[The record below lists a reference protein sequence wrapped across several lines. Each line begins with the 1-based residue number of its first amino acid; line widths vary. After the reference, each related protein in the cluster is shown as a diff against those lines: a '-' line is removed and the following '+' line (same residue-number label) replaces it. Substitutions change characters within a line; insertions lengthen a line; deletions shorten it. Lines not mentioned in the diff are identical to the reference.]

1 MGRMGSLL
9 CYILLRTSD
18 KMPSFFCMDFSIF
31 SVGGLAF
38 LFKIL
43 YNLKCNTMLRRITMQ
58 IFLINAINGG
68 VVHGTENGKKTG
80 CGINLTKPDNIG
92 KFVSGAPMQDI
103 VDITCEKCK
112 MVLAKKLIKESNKEL
127 ARQLKEEKKM
137 QKHGGMGAAPMGPI
151 SSAPTPPPAP
161 ARTSVAPPPPAPVP
175 PRAPAAPEKEVQPVF
190 TAYEP
195 PVKQKAA
202 PAPEPVQPAP
212 KAAPVQDDF
221 LSQFA
226 IPSPGAAQEPPKP
239 AFVAPEPAPESVQP
253 APKAAPVQD
262 DFLSQFAIPSPGAAQ
277 EPPKPAFVAPEPA
290 PEPIQPAPKAAPVQ
304 DDFLSQFAIPSPG
317 AAQEPPK
324 PAFVA
329 PEPAPE
335 PIQPAPKAA
344 PIEDIDSI
352 LSQLS
357 APAAEP
363 KPAAEAPK
371 AAPMEDIDSILSQLS
386 APAAEP
392 EPVKPE
398 VIQPEPVHPGSISI
412 TTGASDIVAVTEQQM
427 QSWDDVAN
435 SLFSNSQPSKGYTA
449 SFDEEP
455 APIPVE
461 PVAVA
466 PSPAPVPVQPVM
478 PESAPIPGE
487 PVAVAPSPAPVQ
499 VQPVM
504 PESAPIPVE
513 PVAVTPSPAP
523 VPVQPVMPEPTPIP
537 VEPVAVAPSPAPVPV
552 QPVMPEPA
560 SIPVEPVAVAPSPA
574 PVPVQPVM
582 PKPAPEEAIAPPP
595 AQVVDNIDDVLAS
608 MQQKFAA
615 TAPVQ
620 ADAPTPAQPTAPVK
634 PNPIFVGYS
643 AQGQPVYQEFDNYG
657 QPIPITQPVYSL
669 PPVQQTPHSS
679 YGTNGGN
686 VFQQAISNQNA
697 NKRSVFDMENGN
709 ATPPVI
715 SSVED
720 MLSAMGETVTKK
732 KQDDDK
738 VAINFVEYKAP
749 PKQKPA
755 PKATPKLAEPP
766 KPTAPMTKAEAKR
779 QKKLDKINAEFEKQ
793 LKARGFDTTE
803 GNRMKRG

>member
-1 MGRMGSLL
+1 
-9 CYILLRTSD
+9 
-18 KMPSFFCMDFSIF
+18 
-31 SVGGLAF
+31 
-38 LFKIL
+38 
-43 YNLKCNTMLRRITMQ
+43 MQ

-137 QKHGGMGAAPMGPI
+137 QKHGGMGVAPMGPI

-175 PRAPAAPEKEVQPVF
+175 PRAPAAPKKEVQPVF

-239 AFVAPEPAPESVQP
+239 AFVAPEPAPEPVQP
-253 APKAAPVQD
+253 APKAAPM
-262 DFLSQFAIPSPGAAQ
+262 
-277 EPPKPAFVAPEPA
+277 
-290 PEPIQPAPKAAPVQ
+290 
-304 DDFLSQFAIPSPG
+304 
-317 AAQEPPK
+317 
-324 PAFVA
+324 
-329 PEPAPE
+329 
-335 PIQPAPKAA
+335 
-344 PIEDIDSI
+344 EDIDSI

-363 KPAAEAPK
+363 EPAAEAPK

-392 EPVKPE
+392 EPIKPE

-478 PESAPIPGE
+478 PESAPILVE
-487 PVAVAPSPAPVQ
+487 PVAVAPSPAPVP

-513 PVAVTPSPAP
+513 PVAVAPSPAP

-537 VEPVAVAPSPAPVPV
+537 VEPVAVT
-552 QPVMPEPA
+552 
-560 SIPVEPVAVAPSPA
+560 PSPA

-669 PPVQQTPHSS
+669 PPVQQTPPPS
-679 YGTNGGN
+679 YGANGGN

-749 PKQKPA
+749 PKLKPA
-755 PKATPKLAEPP
+755 PKATPKPTEPP
-766 KPTAPMTKAEAKR
+766 KPAAPMTKAEAKR

>member
-1 MGRMGSLL
+1 
-9 CYILLRTSD
+9 
-18 KMPSFFCMDFSIF
+18 
-31 SVGGLAF
+31 
-38 LFKIL
+38 
-43 YNLKCNTMLRRITMQ
+43 MQ

-112 MVLAKKLIKESNKEL
+112 MVLAKKLIKESNKEFE
-127 ARQLKEEKKM
+127 RQLKEEKKM
-137 QKHGGMGAAPMGPI
+137 RKHGGMGAAPMGPI

-190 TAYEP
+190 TAYKP
-195 PVKQKAA
+195 PVKQ
-202 PAPEPVQPAP
+202 
-212 KAAPVQDDF
+212 
-221 LSQFA
+221 
-226 IPSPGAAQEPPKP
+226 
-239 AFVAPEPAPESVQP
+239 
-253 APKAAPVQD
+253 KAAPVQD

-290 PEPIQPAPKAAPVQ
+290 PEPVQPAPKAAPVQ

-317 AAQEPPK
+317 AAAGASK
-324 PAFVA
+324 
-329 PEPAPE
+329 PEPTAE
-335 PIQPAPKAA
+335 APKAA
-344 PIEDIDSI
+344 PMEDIDSI

-363 KPAAEAPK
+363 EPAAEAPK

-392 EPVKPE
+392 EPIKPE
-398 VIQPEPVHPGSISI
+398 VIQPEPVHPGSKPGSISI

-435 SLFSNSQPSKGYTA
+435 SLFSNSQLSKGYTA
-449 SFDEEP
+449 SFDEESAPIPVEPVAVAPSPAPVPVQPVMPEP

-478 PESAPIPGE
+478 PE
-487 PVAVAPSPAPVQ
+487 
-499 VQPVM
+499 
-504 PESAPIPVE
+504 
-513 PVAVTPSPAP
+513 
-523 VPVQPVMPEPTPIP
+523 
-537 VEPVAVAPSPAPVPV
+537 
-552 QPVMPEPA
+552 
-560 SIPVEPVAVAPSPA
+560 
-574 PVPVQPVM
+574 
-582 PKPAPEEAIAPPP
+582 PAPEEAIAPPP

-643 AQGQPVYQEFDNYG
+643 AQGQPVYQEFDHYG

-669 PPVQQTPHSS
+669 PPVQQTPPPS
-679 YGTNGGN
+679 YGANGGN

-697 NKRSVFDMENGN
+697 NKRSAFDMENGN

-755 PKATPKLAEPP
+755 SKATPKPAEPP
-766 KPTAPMTKAEAKR
+766 KPAAPMTKAEAKR

>member
-1 MGRMGSLL
+1 
-9 CYILLRTSD
+9 
-18 KMPSFFCMDFSIF
+18 
-31 SVGGLAF
+31 
-38 LFKIL
+38 
-43 YNLKCNTMLRRITMQ
+43 MQ

-137 QKHGGMGAAPMGPI
+137 QKHGGMGVAPMGPI

-190 TAYEP
+190 TAYKP

-239 AFVAPEPAPESVQP
+239 AFVAPEPAPEPVQP
-253 APKAAPVQD
+253 APKPAAPVQD

-317 AAQEPPK
+317 AAAEASK
-324 PAFVA
+324 
-329 PEPAPE
+329 PEPTAE
-335 PIQPAPKAA
+335 APKAA
-344 PIEDIDSI
+344 PMEDIDSI

-357 APAAEP
+357 SPAAEP
-363 KPAAEAPK
+363 EPAAEAPK

-392 EPVKPE
+392 EPIKPE

-449 SFDEEP
+449 SFGEEP

-478 PESAPIPGE
+478 PESAPIP
-487 PVAVAPSPAPVQ
+487 
-499 VQPVM
+499 
-504 PESAPIPVE
+504 
-513 PVAVTPSPAP
+513 
-523 VPVQPVMPEPTPIP
+523 

-552 QPVMPEPA
+552 QPVMPE
-560 SIPVEPVAVAPSPA
+560 
-574 PVPVQPVM
+574 
-582 PKPAPEEAIAPPP
+582 PAPEEAIAPPP

-669 PPVQQTPHSS
+669 PPVQQTPPSS
-679 YGTNGGN
+679 YGANGGN

-720 MLSAMGETVTKK
+720 MLSAMGETVTKE

-755 PKATPKLAEPP
+755 PKATPKPAEPP
-766 KPTAPMTKAEAKR
+766 KPAAPMTKAEAKR

>member
-239 AFVAPEPAPESVQP
+239 AFVAPEPAPEPVQP

-277 EPPKPAFVAPEPA
+277 EPPKPAFVAPA
-290 PEPIQPAPKAAPVQ
+290 
-304 DDFLSQFAIPSPG
+304 
-317 AAQEPPK
+317 
-324 PAFVA
+324 
-329 PEPAPE
+329 PAPE

-478 PESAPIPGE
+478 PESAPIPVE
-487 PVAVAPSPAPVQ
+487 PVAVAPSPAPVP

>member
-1 MGRMGSLL
+1 
-9 CYILLRTSD
+9 
-18 KMPSFFCMDFSIF
+18 
-31 SVGGLAF
+31 
-38 LFKIL
+38 
-43 YNLKCNTMLRRITMQ
+43 MQ

-137 QKHGGMGAAPMGPI
+137 QKHGGMGVAPMGPI

-175 PRAPAAPEKEVQPVF
+175 PRAPAAPKKEVQPVF

-212 KAAPVQDDF
+212 KAAPM
-221 LSQFA
+221 
-226 IPSPGAAQEPPKP
+226 
-239 AFVAPEPAPESVQP
+239 
-253 APKAAPVQD
+253 
-262 DFLSQFAIPSPGAAQ
+262 
-277 EPPKPAFVAPEPA
+277 
-290 PEPIQPAPKAAPVQ
+290 
-304 DDFLSQFAIPSPG
+304 
-317 AAQEPPK
+317 
-324 PAFVA
+324 
-329 PEPAPE
+329 
-335 PIQPAPKAA
+335 
-344 PIEDIDSI
+344 EDIDSI

-363 KPAAEAPK
+363 EPAAEAPK

-392 EPVKPE
+392 EPIKPE

-478 PESAPIPGE
+478 PEP
-487 PVAVAPSPAPVQ
+487 
-499 VQPVM
+499 
-504 PESAPIPVE
+504 APIPVE
-513 PVAVTPSPAP
+513 PVAVT
-523 VPVQPVMPEPTPIP
+523 
-537 VEPVAVAPSPAPVPV
+537 
-552 QPVMPEPA
+552 
-560 SIPVEPVAVAPSPA
+560 PSPA

-620 ADAPTPAQPTAPVK
+620 ADAPTPTQPTAPVK

-669 PPVQQTPHSS
+669 PPVQQTPPSS
-679 YGTNGGN
+679 YGANGGN

-755 PKATPKLAEPP
+755 PKATPKPAEPP
-766 KPTAPMTKAEAKR
+766 KPAAPMTKAEAKR

>member
-239 AFVAPEPAPESVQP
+239 AFVAPEPAPE
-253 APKAAPVQD
+253 
-262 DFLSQFAIPSPGAAQ
+262 
-277 EPPKPAFVAPEPA
+277 
-290 PEPIQPAPKAAPVQ
+290 
-304 DDFLSQFAIPSPG
+304 
-317 AAQEPPK
+317 
-324 PAFVA
+324 
-329 PEPAPE
+329 

-478 PESAPIPGE
+478 PESAPIP
-487 PVAVAPSPAPVQ
+487 
-499 VQPVM
+499 
-504 PESAPIPVE
+504 
-513 PVAVTPSPAP
+513 
-523 VPVQPVMPEPTPIP
+523 

-552 QPVMPEPA
+552 QPVMPESAP
-560 SIPVEPVAVAPSPA
+560 IPVEPVAVTPSPA

>member
-239 AFVAPEPAPESVQP
+239 AFVAPA
-253 APKAAPVQD
+253 
-262 DFLSQFAIPSPGAAQ
+262 
-277 EPPKPAFVAPEPA
+277 PA

-478 PESAPIPGE
+478 PESAP
-487 PVAVAPSPAPVQ
+487 
-499 VQPVM
+499 
-504 PESAPIPVE
+504 
-513 PVAVTPSPAP
+513 
-523 VPVQPVMPEPTPIP
+523 
-537 VEPVAVAPSPAPVPV
+537 
-552 QPVMPEPA
+552 
-560 SIPVEPVAVAPSPA
+560 IPVEPVAVAPSPA

>member
-1 MGRMGSLL
+1 
-9 CYILLRTSD
+9 
-18 KMPSFFCMDFSIF
+18 
-31 SVGGLAF
+31 
-38 LFKIL
+38 
-43 YNLKCNTMLRRITMQ
+43 
-58 IFLINAINGG
+58 
-68 VVHGTENGKKTG
+68 
-80 CGINLTKPDNIG
+80 
-92 KFVSGAPMQDI
+92 
-103 VDITCEKCK
+103 
-112 MVLAKKLIKESNKEL
+112 
-127 ARQLKEEKKM
+127 
-137 QKHGGMGAAPMGPI
+137 
-151 SSAPTPPPAP
+151 
-161 ARTSVAPPPPAPVP
+161 
-175 PRAPAAPEKEVQPVF
+175 
-190 TAYEP
+190 
-195 PVKQKAA
+195 
-202 PAPEPVQPAP
+202 
-212 KAAPVQDDF
+212 
-221 LSQFA
+221 
-226 IPSPGAAQEPPKP
+226 
-239 AFVAPEPAPESVQP
+239 
-253 APKAAPVQD
+253 
-262 DFLSQFAIPSPGAAQ
+262 
-277 EPPKPAFVAPEPA
+277 
-290 PEPIQPAPKAAPVQ
+290 
-304 DDFLSQFAIPSPG
+304 
-317 AAQEPPK
+317 
-324 PAFVA
+324 
-329 PEPAPE
+329 
-335 PIQPAPKAA
+335 
-344 PIEDIDSI
+344 
-352 LSQLS
+352 
-357 APAAEP
+357 
-363 KPAAEAPK
+363 
-371 AAPMEDIDSILSQLS
+371 MEDIDSILSQLS

-478 PESAPIPGE
+478 PESAPIP
-487 PVAVAPSPAPVQ
+487 
-499 VQPVM
+499 
-504 PESAPIPVE
+504 
-513 PVAVTPSPAP
+513 
-523 VPVQPVMPEPTPIP
+523 

-552 QPVMPEPA
+552 QPVMPESAP
-560 SIPVEPVAVAPSPA
+560 IPVEPVAVTPSPA

>member
-1 MGRMGSLL
+1 M
-9 CYILLRTSD
+9 
-18 KMPSFFCMDFSIF
+18 
-31 SVGGLAF
+31 
-38 LFKIL
+38 
-43 YNLKCNTMLRRITMQ
+43 
-58 IFLINAINGG
+58 
-68 VVHGTENGKKTG
+68 
-80 CGINLTKPDNIG
+80 
-92 KFVSGAPMQDI
+92 
-103 VDITCEKCK
+103 
-112 MVLAKKLIKESNKEL
+112 
-127 ARQLKEEKKM
+127 
-137 QKHGGMGAAPMGPI
+137 
-151 SSAPTPPPAP
+151 
-161 ARTSVAPPPPAPVP
+161 
-175 PRAPAAPEKEVQPVF
+175 
-190 TAYEP
+190 
-195 PVKQKAA
+195 
-202 PAPEPVQPAP
+202 
-212 KAAPVQDDF
+212 
-221 LSQFA
+221 
-226 IPSPGAAQEPPKP
+226 
-239 AFVAPEPAPESVQP
+239 
-253 APKAAPVQD
+253 
-262 DFLSQFAIPSPGAAQ
+262 
-277 EPPKPAFVAPEPA
+277 
-290 PEPIQPAPKAAPVQ
+290 
-304 DDFLSQFAIPSPG
+304 
-317 AAQEPPK
+317 
-324 PAFVA
+324 
-329 PEPAPE
+329 
-335 PIQPAPKAA
+335 
-344 PIEDIDSI
+344 EDIDSI

-357 APAAEP
+357 SPAAEP
-363 KPAAEAPK
+363 EPAAEAPK

-392 EPVKPE
+392 EPIKPE

-449 SFDEEP
+449 SFGEEP

-478 PESAPIPGE
+478 PESAPIP
-487 PVAVAPSPAPVQ
+487 
-499 VQPVM
+499 
-504 PESAPIPVE
+504 
-513 PVAVTPSPAP
+513 
-523 VPVQPVMPEPTPIP
+523 

-552 QPVMPEPA
+552 QPVMPESAP
-560 SIPVEPVAVAPSPA
+560 IPVEPVAVAPTPAPVPVQPVMPEPAPIPVEPVTVAPSPA
-574 PVPVQPVM
+574 PVPVQPVI
-582 PKPAPEEAIAPPP
+582 PEPAPEEAIAPPP

-669 PPVQQTPHSS
+669 PPVQQTPPSS
-679 YGTNGGN
+679 YGANGGN

-755 PKATPKLAEPP
+755 PKATPKPAEPP
-766 KPTAPMTKAEAKR
+766 KPAAPMTKAEAKR

>member
-1 MGRMGSLL
+1 
-9 CYILLRTSD
+9 
-18 KMPSFFCMDFSIF
+18 
-31 SVGGLAF
+31 
-38 LFKIL
+38 
-43 YNLKCNTMLRRITMQ
+43 
-58 IFLINAINGG
+58 
-68 VVHGTENGKKTG
+68 
-80 CGINLTKPDNIG
+80 
-92 KFVSGAPMQDI
+92 MQDI

-112 MVLAKKLIKESNKEL
+112 MVLAKKLIKESNKEFE
-127 ARQLKEEKKM
+127 RQLKEEKKM
-137 QKHGGMGAAPMGPI
+137 RKHGGMGAAPMGPI

-190 TAYEP
+190 TAYKP

-226 IPSPGAAQEPPKP
+226 IPSPGAAAGASK
-239 AFVAPEPAPESVQP
+239 PEPT
-253 APKAAPVQD
+253 
-262 DFLSQFAIPSPGAAQ
+262 
-277 EPPKPAFVAPEPA
+277 
-290 PEPIQPAPKAAPVQ
+290 
-304 DDFLSQFAIPSPG
+304 
-317 AAQEPPK
+317 
-324 PAFVA
+324 
-329 PEPAPE
+329 
-335 PIQPAPKAA
+335 
-344 PIEDIDSI
+344 
-352 LSQLS
+352 
-357 APAAEP
+357 
-363 KPAAEAPK
+363 AEAPK

-392 EPVKPE
+392 EPIKPE
-398 VIQPEPVHPGSISI
+398 VIQPEPVHPGSKPGSISI

-435 SLFSNSQPSKGYTA
+435 SLFSNSQLSKGYTA

-455 APIPVE
+455 APIPVEPVTVAPSPAPVPVQPVMPESAPIPVEPVAVAPSPAPVPVQTVMPESAPIPVEPVAVAPTPVPVPVQPVMPESAPIPVE

-478 PESAPIPGE
+478 PE
-487 PVAVAPSPAPVQ
+487 
-499 VQPVM
+499 
-504 PESAPIPVE
+504 
-513 PVAVTPSPAP
+513 
-523 VPVQPVMPEPTPIP
+523 PTP
-537 VEPVAVAPSPAPVPV
+537 E
-552 QPVMPEPA
+552 
-560 SIPVEPVAVAPSPA
+560 
-574 PVPVQPVM
+574 
-582 PKPAPEEAIAPPP
+582 KAIAPPP

-669 PPVQQTPHSS
+669 PPVQQTPPPS
-679 YGTNGGN
+679 YGANGGN

-697 NKRSVFDMENGN
+697 NKRSAFDMENGN

-755 PKATPKLAEPP
+755 PKATPKPAEPP
-766 KPTAPMTKAEAKR
+766 KPAAPMTKAEAKR

>member
-1 MGRMGSLL
+1 
-9 CYILLRTSD
+9 
-18 KMPSFFCMDFSIF
+18 
-31 SVGGLAF
+31 
-38 LFKIL
+38 
-43 YNLKCNTMLRRITMQ
+43 MQ

-112 MVLAKKLIKESNKEL
+112 MVLAKKLIKESNKEYE
-127 ARQLKEEKKM
+127 RQLKEEKKM

-190 TAYEP
+190 TAYKP

-212 KAAPVQDDF
+212 KAAPAQDDF

-239 AFVAPEPAPESVQP
+239 AFVAPEPAPEPVQP
-253 APKAAPVQD
+253 APKPAAPVQD
-262 DFLSQFAIPSPGAAQ
+262 DFLSQFAIPSPGATQ

-317 AAQEPPK
+317 VAQEPPK

-335 PIQPAPKAA
+335 PVQPAPKAA
-344 PIEDIDSI
+344 PMEDIDSI

-357 APAAEP
+357 SPAAEP
-363 KPAAEAPK
+363 EPTAEAPK

-392 EPVKPE
+392 EPIKPE

-449 SFDEEP
+449 SFGEEP

-478 PESAPIPGE
+478 PESAPIP
-487 PVAVAPSPAPVQ
+487 
-499 VQPVM
+499 
-504 PESAPIPVE
+504 
-513 PVAVTPSPAP
+513 
-523 VPVQPVMPEPTPIP
+523 

-552 QPVMPEPA
+552 QPVMPE
-560 SIPVEPVAVAPSPA
+560 
-574 PVPVQPVM
+574 
-582 PKPAPEEAIAPPP
+582 PAPEEAIAPPP

-669 PPVQQTPHSS
+669 PPVQQTPPSS
-679 YGTNGGN
+679 YGANGGN

-755 PKATPKLAEPP
+755 PKATPKPAEPP
-766 KPTAPMTKAEAKR
+766 KPAAPMTKAEAKR

>member
-1 MGRMGSLL
+1 
-9 CYILLRTSD
+9 
-18 KMPSFFCMDFSIF
+18 
-31 SVGGLAF
+31 
-38 LFKIL
+38 
-43 YNLKCNTMLRRITMQ
+43 MQ

-112 MVLAKKLIKESNKEL
+112 MVLAKKLIKESNKEFE
-127 ARQLKEEKKM
+127 RQLKEEKKM
-137 QKHGGMGAAPMGPI
+137 RKHGGMGAAPMGPI

-161 ARTSVAPPPPAPVP
+161 ARTSVASPPPAPVP

-190 TAYEP
+190 TAYKP

-226 IPSPGAAQEPPKP
+226 IPSPGAAAGASK
-239 AFVAPEPAPESVQP
+239 PEPT
-253 APKAAPVQD
+253 
-262 DFLSQFAIPSPGAAQ
+262 
-277 EPPKPAFVAPEPA
+277 
-290 PEPIQPAPKAAPVQ
+290 
-304 DDFLSQFAIPSPG
+304 
-317 AAQEPPK
+317 
-324 PAFVA
+324 
-329 PEPAPE
+329 
-335 PIQPAPKAA
+335 
-344 PIEDIDSI
+344 
-352 LSQLS
+352 
-357 APAAEP
+357 
-363 KPAAEAPK
+363 AEAPK

-386 APAAEP
+386 ASAAEP
-392 EPVKPE
+392 EPIKPE
-398 VIQPEPVHPGSISI
+398 VIQPEPVHPGSKPGSISI

-435 SLFSNSQPSKGYTA
+435 SLFSNSQLSKGYTA
-449 SFDEEP
+449 SFDEES

-466 PSPAPVPVQPVM
+466 PTPAPVPVQPVM
-478 PESAPIPGE
+478 PE
-487 PVAVAPSPAPVQ
+487 
-499 VQPVM
+499 
-504 PESAPIPVE
+504 
-513 PVAVTPSPAP
+513 
-523 VPVQPVMPEPTPIP
+523 
-537 VEPVAVAPSPAPVPV
+537 
-552 QPVMPEPA
+552 
-560 SIPVEPVAVAPSPA
+560 
-574 PVPVQPVM
+574 
-582 PKPAPEEAIAPPP
+582 PAPEEAIAPPP

-643 AQGQPVYQEFDNYG
+643 AQGQPVYQKFDNYG

-669 PPVQQTPHSS
+669 PPVQQTPPPS
-679 YGTNGGN
+679 YGANGGN

-697 NKRSVFDMENGN
+697 NKRSAFDMENGN

-755 PKATPKLAEPP
+755 SKATPKPAEPP
-766 KPTAPMTKAEAKR
+766 KPAAPMTKAEAKR

>member
-239 AFVAPEPAPESVQP
+239 AFVAPEPAPEPVQP

-277 EPPKPAFVAPEPA
+277 EPPKPAFVAPAPA

-478 PESAPIPGE
+478 PESAPIPVE
-487 PVAVAPSPAPVQ
+487 PVAVAPSPAPVP

-523 VPVQPVMPEPTPIP
+523 VPVQPVMPEPTP
-537 VEPVAVAPSPAPVPV
+537 
-552 QPVMPEPA
+552 
-560 SIPVEPVAVAPSPA
+560 IPVEPVAVAPSPA